1 MIADCRFFGE
11 VGEWKGLKEIVG
23 MRRGLGTGR
32 VRNLPAMSRFTDELS
47 VCIRLCIEV
56 REFT

>member
-32 VRNLPAMSRFTDELS
+32 VRNLPAMSRFTPTNFRS
-47 VCIRLCIEV
+47 VSGYA
-56 REFT
+56 